1 MINVVIRDTILTGK
15 PNEKFELAE
24 VRNMLPTREEAERLL
39 KEAEKCNPGPW
50 GNHCR
55 VTAGYIAKKD
65 GVIGWYKV

>member
-24 VRNMLPTREEAERLL
+24 VRNMLPTREEA
-39 KEAEKCNPGPW
+39 KKCNPGLW